1 MSSGKKTSDPCGTG
15 GADPAADAAA
25 KCPYAEKYATPD
37 EAAEAAMR
45 NANPASVRE
54 GREYGGWIRKNP
66 DGTYTPYPATRGGK
80 DGLTNMPDKGPD
92 DVAWWHTHGANDPG
106 YDNENFS
113 GADGDKGYS
122 KANNAPG
129 YLATPTGTMK
139 KYDPATDT
147 VTTLPGSAPP

>member
-1 MSSGKKTSDPCGTG
+1 VSSGKKTSDPCGTG
-15 GADPAADAAA
+15 GSDPAADTAA
-25 KCPYAEKYATPD
+25 KCPYTQKYATPD
-37 EAAEAAMR
+37 EAAEAAMKA
-45 NANPASVRE
+45 ANPSSVKE
-54 GREYGGWIRKNP
+54 GREYGGWIQKNP
-66 DGTYTPYPATRGGK
+66 DGTYTPHPATRGSK

-113 GADGDKGYS
+113 GATGDKGYS

-129 YLATPTGTMK
+129 YLGTPTGVMK